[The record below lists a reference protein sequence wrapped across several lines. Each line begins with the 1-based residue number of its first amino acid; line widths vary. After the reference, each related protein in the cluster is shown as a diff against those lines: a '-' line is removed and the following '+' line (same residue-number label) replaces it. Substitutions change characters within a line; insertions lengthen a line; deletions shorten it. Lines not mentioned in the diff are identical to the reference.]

1 MPQAFTDDLFETLD
15 LVVDPGQTPLRLDK
29 FLIDRMQRTSRNRI
43 QNAIKA
49 GSVTVDNKV
58 VKPNHKVRPGERI
71 SVVVP
76 KPPGEEST
84 LQADNIPL
92 DIRYEDDY
100 LLVVHKPPGMVVHPG
115 VGHRRGT
122 LVNALAYYFGGTEDM
137 PLLPG
142 NNANRVGLVHRIDK
156 DTSGLLVIAKEEYAM
171 SHLAKQFFDHTVER
185 SYQAIVWGDPE
196 PESGSIEAN
205 IMRHPRHRK
214 HYTTTDE
221 PDQGR
226 WAKTHYR
233 TIESL
238 YYLSL
243 IECKLETGRTHQIR
257 VHLKSIGHPLFNDG
271 HYGGDRILKGTVYSK
286 YKSFVDRVFSLCP
299 RQALHAKSLA
309 FTHPHTGERLKFDS
323 ELPTDM
329 KDVLDA
335 FRKYTAAKK
344 AMDRL

>member
-122 LVNALAYYFGGTEDM
+122 LVNALAFYFGGTEDM

-214 HYTTTDE
+214 HYTKI
-221 PDQGR
+221 GR
-226 WAKTHYR
+226 AH
-233 TIESL
+233 
-238 YYLSL
+238 
-243 IECKLETGRTHQIR
+243 
-257 VHLKSIGHPLFNDG
+257 V
-271 HYGGDRILKGTVYSK
+271 
-286 YKSFVDRVFSLCP
+286 
-299 RQALHAKSLA
+299 
-309 FTHPHTGERLKFDS
+309 
-323 ELPTDM
+323 
-329 KDVLDA
+329 
-335 FRKYTAAKK
+335 
-344 AMDRL
+344 